1 MFSSKLKGRVVTAF
15 SEHKFLSCENQNTFM
30 PIRDL
35 DEFELQA
42 FFCENNFKYSPILKY
57 LSLVLRCPEL
67 LLSSLLML
75 KWSLMLP
82 IDLGT

>member
-15 SEHKFLSCENQNTFM
+15 SEHKFLSCENQGKLTPFSS
-30 PIRDL
+30 L

-42 FFCENNFKYSPILKY
+42 ILRKQLKYSPIFKY
-57 LSLVLRCPEL
+57 LNLVLRCPEL
-67 LLSSLLML
+67 FLSSLLVL